1 MTLDPEQELMLA
13 SMLGVRADGRWQ
25 TREVGFHVPRQ
36 NGKGE
41 VLLAR
46 ELFGLVELG
55 ERLVIHTAHEFK
67 TSAEHF
73 QRVEAVFRGCE
84 WLHGLVA
91 RRASGQVVGYRYSHG
106 EESITLHDGR
116 RIEFKTRTKSG
127 MRGFAG
133 VDFLALDEA
142 MIIAEAGLNSALPI
156 IRASKAVRGPQ
167 VCYAGSAVDQE
178 AHEHG
183 VVWTRVRERGME
195 GSDES
200 LAYLE
205 WSLDFDH
212 PDDVPDDVA
221 DDPACWRMVNFAI
234 ANGRVLEEHM
244 AWERRA
250 LSDRGFKVELLGV
263 GDPPATDGSADNI
276 ITLEDWKDVEDEA
289 SELQDPVCIAFDVS
303 TDRRTSIAAAGL
315 NQRGG
320 VHVEVIHARAGTG
333 WVAERLAE
341 LYERHEVVEIVCDGY
356 GPSAS
361 IAKKADEAGIKV
373 RRVNSG
379 EYAEACGVFVDQIGE
394 KTLRH
399 LGQDELTA
407 AVRGARAR
415 PLVDRWAWSRTKS
428 VADVGPLI
436 AGTLAVWSATE
447 QDFGGI
453 QIY

>member
-1 MTLDPEQELMLA
+1 MVAAVGELILPRVCWVPDAPETLGREAVVFARRVGMTLDPEQELMLA

-167 VCYAGSAVDQE
+167 VCYAGSPP
-178 AHEHG
+178 
-183 VVWTRVRERGME
+183 M
-195 GSDES
+195 
-200 LAYLE
+200 
-205 WSLDFDH
+205 F
-212 PDDVPDDVA
+212 
-221 DDPACWRMVNFAI
+221 
-234 ANGRVLEEHM
+234 
-244 AWERRA
+244 
-250 LSDRGFKVELLGV
+250 LSG
-263 GDPPATDGSADNI
+263 P
-276 ITLEDWKDVEDEA
+276 
-289 SELQDPVCIAFDVS
+289 
-303 TDRRTSIAAAGL
+303 
-315 NQRGG
+315 
-320 VHVEVIHARAGTG
+320 
-333 WVAERLAE
+333 
-341 LYERHEVVEIVCDGY
+341 EI
-356 GPSAS
+356 
-361 IAKKADEAGIKV
+361 
-373 RRVNSG
+373 
-379 EYAEACGVFVDQIGE
+379 
-394 KTLRH
+394 
-399 LGQDELTA
+399 
-407 AVRGARAR
+407 
-415 PLVDRWAWSRTKS
+415 
-428 VADVGPLI
+428 
-436 AGTLAVWSATE
+436 
-447 QDFGGI
+447 
-453 QIY
+453 